1 MNLSFIAKFSFGLLI
16 LIGFGAFLYKF
27 SIFTLTLLGG
37 IIFYF
42 IVDQMRE
49 YLTGKGLSTWQAYA
63 VILLLTHIAL
73 VGFLLYVSLPLF
85 AQLQG
90 IAKQFPSMLSN
101 VQTYLGQ
108 FGEVL
113 PAETILS
120 ELNGVVAST
129 IQAFLGA
136 SGALIT
142 ALITIPIITTTLLA
156 TKKELSKA
164 FFAMVPNDYYE
175 VTVTLSHRIVSHVRD
190 YITVRA
196 IQTLAMIVIHSIG
209 FLLIGLPHALLL
221 GMASGLLNIIPYLG
235 LVINVIPLFLVSLAQ
250 GDITLFGLSLA
261 VLAIAQLVD
270 NTVLQ
275 TWLVSKYV
283 DIHPLA
289 VVIVTLLGGELFGA
303 LGLIAAIPI
312 YVISRILIVGWYDVL
327 KAIERHEKL
336 LAQEKHESHA

>member
-1 MNLSFIAKFSFGLLI
+1 MNLSFIAKFSLGLL
-16 LIGFGAFLYKF
+16 LLAGFGAFLYKF

-37 IIFYF
+37 IILYF
-42 IVDQMRE
+42 IIDQLLE
-49 YLTGKGLSTWQAYA
+49 YLTSKRLATWQSYT
-63 VILLLTHIAL
+63 VIFLVMHIAL

-85 AQLQG
+85 TQLQAL
-90 IAKQFPSMLSN
+90 AKQFPSMLAQF
-101 VQTYLGQ
+101 QTYLGQ

-120 ELNGVVAST
+120 ELNGVFSST
-129 IQAFLGA
+129 IQSFFGA

-142 ALITIPIITTTLLA
+142 ALITIPIITTTLLL
-156 TKKELSKA
+156 TKNELHKA
-164 FFAMVPNDYYE
+164 FFAVIPNDYYE
-175 VTVTLSHRIVSHVRD
+175 VTMTLSHRIISHVRD
-190 YITVRA
+190 YITVRVIETA
-196 IQTLAMIVIHSIG
+196 AMIALYSLG
-209 FLLIGLPHALLL
+209 FLLIGMPHALLL
-221 GMASGLLNIIPYLG
+221 GTVGGLLNIIPYLG
-235 LVINVIPLFLVSLAQ
+235 PIITVVPLFLVALAE
-250 GDITLFGLSLA
+250 GNFALFGMSLA
-261 VLAIAQLVD
+261 VFAVAQLID

-312 YVISRILIVGWYDVL
+312 YVISRILVVGWYDVL
-327 KAIERHEKL
+327 KAIDRHEKL